1 MKENKYSEGKANRS
15 SQAKIVFS
23 EKVKKYFF
31 RSIMFLLCNKK
42 KRHFFQ
48 AIKLLYCIWG
58 KLEKIFGF
66 VPTMFKEISKQ
77 SQ

>member
-23 EKVKKYFF
+23 EKVKYIF
-31 RSIMFLLCNKK
+31 RSIMFLLRNKK
-42 KRHFFQ
+42 KRYFFQ
-48 AIKLLYCIWG
+48 AIKLLCWIWG